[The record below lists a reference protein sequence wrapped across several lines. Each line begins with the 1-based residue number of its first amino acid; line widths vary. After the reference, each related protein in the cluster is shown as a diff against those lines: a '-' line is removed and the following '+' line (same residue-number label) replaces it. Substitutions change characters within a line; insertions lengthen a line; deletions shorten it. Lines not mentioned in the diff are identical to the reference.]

1 LNKTYLNSFD
11 LIVVGGIT
19 YWWIHASK
27 EDKEALISTEKPII
41 ASANLGLNSTP
52 TLNTLVGVYH
62 KSKNDYEA
70 WRAILPMNVTVI
82 TYTDVGLLSN
92 KQLISKIQMI
102 KDLSLTSFSRLYA
115 YAEREGKRYPYIIFN
130 GTKNYY
136 INTFTYEG
144 IKQVKIDVAII
155 LDLMFDLFDDSYL
168 MDIVFSKRSEKT
180 IINTITM
187 TVTKTFYKTD
197 RSINASCIVFRTS
210 KDVYKMS
217 EEVIIV
223 LKNNCNYALVLPNSA
238 PWVVT
243 DADGRVVYSPIALQV
258 IREVSPG
265 GELKWVWE
273 QRDNGGGQVPLGT
286 YYARIFTLNGGVFV
300 VEFKIIEV

>member
-1 LNKTYLNSFD
+1 VKPLPIFIAVFL
-11 LIVVGGIT
+11 VVGFILGFT
-19 YWWIHASK
+19 LGSLAS
-27 EDKEALISTEKPII
+27 LSTK
-41 ASANLGLNSTP
+41 T
-52 TLNTLVGVYH
+52 
-62 KSKNDYEA
+62 
-70 WRAILPMNVTVI
+70 VTVFGGTI
-82 TYTDVGLLSN
+82 ETET
-92 KQLISKIQMI
+92 
-102 KDLSLTSFSRLYA
+102 LTSYTFVEKVVTL
-115 YAEREGKRYPYIIFN
+115 
-130 GTKNYY
+130 TKP
-136 INTFTYEG
+136 TT
-144 IKQVKIDVAII
+144 
-155 LDLMFDLFDDSYL
+155 
-168 MDIVFSKRSEKT
+168 IVSLSEKT